1 MCVGEASPH
10 TYPGAELVL
19 FGRAAHWKRYLQ
31 RTLGPWIGGR
41 VLEVG
46 AGIGETSR
54 ALASEQCVSWCCLEP
69 DPVLLAALEAS
80 LAERPLPAPAETIRG
95 TLADVDPGRRFDSV
109 LYVDVLEHIARDAEE
124 LARAA
129 SHLADGGRLIVVA
142 PAHPFLYSPFDTAI
156 GHYRR
161 YSRRTLRAAAPPDL
175 VAERIFYLDA
185 AGCLASAA
193 NRFLLRQ
200 SMPTAR
206 QVRIWDRIL
215 VPASVRID
223 PLFRHRLGK
232 TVVGVWRKA
241 PGGA

>member
-1 MCVGEASPH
+1 MCAGEASPH
-10 TYPGAELVL
+10 TYPGAELAL
-19 FGRAAHWKRYLQ
+19 FGRALNWKRYLQ
-31 RTLGPWIGGR
+31 CTLGPWIGGR

-54 ALASEQCVSWCCLEP
+54 ALASEQCACWCCLEP
-69 DPVLLAALEAS
+69 DPDLLAALEAT

-95 TLADVDPGRRFDSV
+95 TIADVDPGRRFDTV
-109 LYVDVLEHIARDAEE
+109 LYVDVLEHIARDEEE

-223 PLFRHRLGK
+223 PLFGHRLGK

>member
-1 MCVGEASPH
+1 MCAGEGSPH
-10 TYPGAELVL
+10 TYPGGELAL
-19 FGRAAHWKRYLQ
+19 FGRALHWKRYLQ
-31 RTLGPWIGGR
+31 RTLDPWIGGR

-54 ALASEQCVSWCCLEP
+54 ALASDRCVSWCCLEP
-69 DPVLLAALEAS
+69 DPDLGAALEAS
-80 LAERPLPAPAETIRG
+80 LADRPLQAPVETIRG
-95 TLADVDPGRRFDSV
+95 TLADLDPNRFFDTI
-109 LYVDVLEHIARDAEE
+109 LYVDVLEHIADDAEE

-129 SHLADGGRLIVVA
+129 SHLAAGGRLIVVA
-142 PAHPFLYSPFDTAI
+142 PAHAFLFSPFDAAI

-175 VAERIFYLDA
+175 DEERVFYLDA

-206 QVRIWDRIL
+206 QVRIWDSIL
-215 VPASVRID
+215 VPASERID
-223 PLFRHRLGK
+223 PLLRHRLGK

-241 PGGA
+241 PRGA